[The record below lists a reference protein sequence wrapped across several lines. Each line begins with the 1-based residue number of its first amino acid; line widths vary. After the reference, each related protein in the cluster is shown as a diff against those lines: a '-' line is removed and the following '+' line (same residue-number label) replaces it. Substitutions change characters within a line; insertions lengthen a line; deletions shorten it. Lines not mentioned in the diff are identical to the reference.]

1 MQIKYL
7 RVPDMLLD
15 VVKEEQT
22 RAREAGKS
30 ARGGPHTGG
39 IGGRGAEHVLPL
51 PILLA
56 HCTSS
61 LAGRGG
67 GAPRGQSSSFRFSSI
82 FSQLLRHPRSFL
94 SGGRARGGPP
104 RGGRA
109 RGRGM

>member
-30 ARGGPHTGG
+30 ARGGAHTGG

-51 PILLA
+51 RFYSLITLPLLQVA
-56 HCTSS
+56 AVHREVS
-61 LAGRGG
+61 LLRFIFL
-67 GAPRGQSSSFRFSSI
+67 PFSSSY
-82 FSQLLRHPRSFL
+82 
-94 SGGRARGGPP
+94 
-104 RGGRA
+104 
-109 RGRGM
+109 